1 MKAVLCHAF
10 GPIDSL
16 TVGEVDPPA
25 PAADEIRIRVHT
37 AGVNFPDILIV
48 EGKYQIRPEFPF
60 IPGAECAGEVL
71 EVGSAVQDFL
81 PGDRVM
87 APTSHGAFAEE
98 VCATARKAVKLPDTV
113 DYRDAATL
121 LLTYGTSAHALF
133 QRADLQ
139 AGETLLVHGA
149 AGGVG
154 VAAVEIG
161 KALGARVIATAGTDA
176 KLAFARDHGADHGIN
191 YAKGPFKDRVKELT
205 DGRGADVIYD
215 PVGGDVFDQSL
226 RCINWNGR
234 LLVIGF
240 ASGIIPAAP
249 ANLPLLKG
257 CSIVGVFW
265 GAWVERESVAH
276 RANMERL
283 LAWLA
288 NRTIR
293 PHVEVAVPLADTQDA
308 LRAIRDRRVKGKAVI
323 EVRP

>member
-60 IPGAECAGEVL
+60 IPGAECAGEVV
-71 EVGSAVQDFL
+71 EVGSAVHDFS

-113 DYRDAATL
+113 DYREAATL
-121 LLTYGTSAHALF
+121 LLTYGTSAYALI

-154 VAAVEIG
+154 IAAVEIG

-176 KLAFARDHGADHGIN
+176 KLAFAGDHGADHGIN
-191 YAKGPFKDRVKELT
+191 YSEGPFRERVKELT

-240 ASGIIPAAP
+240 ASGTIPAAP

-265 GAWVERESVAH
+265 GAWIERESAAH

-283 LAWLA
+283 LGWLA
-288 NRTIR
+288 DGTIR

-308 LRAIRDRRVKGKAVI
+308 LRAIRDRKVKGKAVI
-323 EVRP
+323 AVRP